1 ERRTIS
7 NWLSPLNF
15 KITQSDV
22 LNKRTEGTGEW
33 LLNSS
38 EFRTWLS
45 GDSKE
50 LWCPGM
56 PGAGKT
62 ILASIVI
69 DYLQNSLKGKD
80 AAIVCIYCNY
90 KEQTEQTVPE
100 IIASLLKQLVQDRP
114 MTSDNVKSL
123 HEQHVG
129 RGTRP
134 TYEELKK
141 AFQSEVGTSN
151 VYIVVDALD
160 ECLERDQ
167 GYLIT
172 ELRSLG
178 SAIHLMVTS
187 RPLLSIEQLF
197 QHATRL
203 DILANDTDVRKYIE
217 DRIAHEYRL
226 VLHVNTDQA
235 LREIIIEKIAA
246 NVKGM
251 YVLYPTF

>member
-1 ERRTIS
+1 M
-7 NWLSPLNF
+7 
-15 KITQSDV
+15 
-22 LNKRTEGTGEW
+22 EW
-33 LLNSS
+33 LLNVSALY
-38 EFRTWLS
+38 R
-45 GDSKE
+45 
-50 LWCPGM
+50 
-56 PGAGKT
+56 
-62 ILASIVI
+62 SIVI
-69 DYLQNSLKGKD
+69 DYLQNSLGGKD

-90 KEQTEQTVPE
+90 KEQNQQTVPE

-114 MTSDNVKSL
+114 MISDNVKSL
-123 HEQHVG
+123 YEQHVG

-141 AFQSEVGTSN
+141 AFQSEVRASS
-151 VYIVVDALD
+151 VYVVVDALD

-178 SAIHLMVTS
+178 NAIQLMVTS

-203 DILANDTDVRKYIE
+203 DILANGTDVRKYIE
-217 DRIAHEYRL
+217 DRMAHEYRL
-226 VLHVNTDQA
+226 VLHVNTDRA
-235 LREIIIEKIAA
+235 LREIIVEKIAA

-251 YVLYPTF
+251 YVVFSVL

>member
-1 ERRTIS
+1 VSGILLINTNSASPTGEQLVLERLFLRKSHTTFDIE
-7 NWLSPLNF
+7 W
-15 KITQSDV
+15 V
-22 LNKRTEGTGEW
+22 LNVSALYR
-33 LLNSS
+33 
-38 EFRTWLS
+38 
-45 GDSKE
+45 
-50 LWCPGM
+50 
-56 PGAGKT
+56 
-62 ILASIVI
+62 SIVI
-69 DYLQNSLKGKD
+69 DYLQKSLESKD
-80 AAIVCIYCNY
+80 AAIMCIYCNY
-90 KEQTEQTVPE
+90 KEQTEQTVYE

-123 HEQHVG
+123 YEQHVG

-134 TYEELKK
+134 TYDELKK

-151 VYIVVDALD
+151 VYVVVDALD

-178 SAIHLMVTS
+178 GAIHLMVTS

-197 QHATRL
+197 HHATRL
-203 DILANDTDVRKYIE
+203 DILANDTDVRKYIK

-226 VLHVNTDQA
+226 VLHVNTDRA
-235 LREIIIEKIAA
+235 LREIIIEKIAT

-251 YVLYPTF
+251 YVSFPIL